1 VSTRSRLAIGLLLL
15 AAAAAPADARNLLKN
30 ICRVK
35 GQEENTLQGLG
46 LVVGLR
52 GTGEGGEF
60 LPTVQSLAVALDLM
74 GNPVGERGAL
84 TLKDAKN
91 VALVMV
97 SATIPAAGGRQGDK
111 IDCVVSSIGKAK
123 SLKGGT
129 LFMTPLQGPQV
140 GSTRVY
146 AFAQGAVMLED
157 PATPTVGRVHGGC
170 RLEEDFF
177 NVFAKDGKITLVL
190 QKDHADFQVSQDIA
204 ELINGQ
210 LNIQNTEVQLAKAID
225 QSNIVVTIPRHDL
238 DDPVLF
244 VAQVMSLPTLEP
256 EPEARVVINEKS
268 GSIVI
273 GGDVEIGS
281 VVVTHKSVVVETGTA
296 IPSSRFVPVETYKL
310 PSPKLESLVKTLN
323 AVKVPTED
331 IIDIIKGLERN
342 GKLHAALIIE

>member
-1 VSTRSRLAIGLLLL
+1 MAIGLALL
-15 AAAAAPADARNLLKN
+15 ASAAPPTDARNLLKN

-35 GQEENTLQGLG
+35 GQEENTLHGLG

-74 GNPVGERGAL
+74 GNPVGERGAM

-91 VALVMV
+91 IALVMV
-97 SATIPAAGGRQGDK
+97 TATVPAAGGRQGDK

-140 GSTRVY
+140 GSSRVY
-146 AFAQGAVMLED
+146 AFAQGSVMLED
-157 PATPTVGRVHGGC
+157 AATPTVGKVHGGC

-177 NVFAKDGKITLVL
+177 NVFAKDGKLTLVL
-190 QKDHADFQVSQDIA
+190 QKDHADFQVAQDIA

-225 QSNIVVTIPRHDL
+225 QSNIVVTIPRQYL

-244 VAQVMSLPTLEP
+244 VSQVMSLPTLEP
-256 EPEARVVINEKS
+256 EPEARVVINEKA

-281 VVVTHKSVVVETGTA
+281 VVVTHKNVVVETGTV
-296 IPSSRFVPVETYKL
+296 IPNSRFVPVETSKL
-310 PSPKLESLVKTLN
+310 PSPKLEALVKTLN